1 MWFPTG
7 CYYQIQKWFEERLHF
22 VGIAGFVVAILQVEK
37 SFKFISTLLIL
48 INIFCISFFCIFLVV
63 WTRIINDYLLCGPPS
78 RWI

>member
-48 INIFCISFFCIFLVV
+48 INILCIF
-63 WTRIINDYLLCGPPS
+63 
-78 RWI
+78 